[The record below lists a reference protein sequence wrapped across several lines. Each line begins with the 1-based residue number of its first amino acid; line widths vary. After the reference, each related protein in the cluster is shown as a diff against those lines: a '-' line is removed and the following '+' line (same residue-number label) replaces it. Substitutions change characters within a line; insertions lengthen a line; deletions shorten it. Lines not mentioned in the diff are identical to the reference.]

1 MFSSDELMALDR
13 RSLIRN
19 AMLLVG
25 AGMTASP
32 ASAIAKG
39 KAKSP
44 AKAPRFFTPAQAA
57 VLAEVAE
64 IIIPRT
70 DTPGAKD
77 AGVPAAFD
85 AMMREWASTQH
96 QIQFRSVVDEFAAAG
111 IMQMKPAD
119 RIALVAKTDA
129 EKMAAWDPAYV
140 GFKQLVMT
148 LYYLSEAGATKE
160 LRYELVPGS
169 WDAWVP
175 VTPDTRAWAA

>member
-25 AGMTASP
+25 AGATMNP
-32 ASAIAKG
+32 AAAIAKPA
-39 KAKSP
+39 AKNA
-44 AKAPRFFTPAQAA
+44 AKAPRFFTPTQAA

-70 DTPGAKD
+70 DTPGTKD
-77 AGVPAAFD
+77 AGVPVAFD
-85 AMMREWASTQH
+85 AMMSDWASTQH

-111 IMQMKPAD
+111 FMKMKPAD
-119 RIALVAKTDA
+119 RLALVTKTDA

-169 WDAWVP
+169 WDAWIP
-175 VTPDTRAWAA
+175 VTPETRAWAA

>member
-25 AGMTASP
+25 AGMTANP
-32 ASAIAKG
+32 AAAIAKTA
-39 KAKSP
+39 AKGA
-44 AKAPRFFTPAQAA
+44 AKKPRFFTPAQAA

-77 AGVPAAFD
+77 AGVPEAFD
-85 AMMREWASTQH
+85 AMMVNWASTQH
-96 QIQFRSVVDEFAAAG
+96 QIQFRSVVDEFVAAG
-111 IMQMKPAD
+111 IMKMKPAD
-119 RIALVAKTDA
+119 RLALVAKTNA

-169 WDAWVP
+169 WDAWIP
-175 VTPDTRAWAA
+175 VTPNTRAYAA

>member
-13 RSLIRN
+13 RSLIRS

-25 AGMTASP
+25 AGMTANP
-32 ASAIAKG
+32 AAAIAKG
-39 KAKSP
+39 AAKGA

-85 AMMREWASTQH
+85 AMMTNWASTQH
-96 QIQFRSVVDEFAAAG
+96 QVQFRSVVDEFTAAG
-111 IMQMKPAD
+111 IMKMKPTD
-119 RIALVAKTDA
+119 RVALVAKTDA
-129 EKMAAWDPAYV
+129 EKMAVWDPAYV

-169 WDAWVP
+169 WDAWIP
-175 VTPDTRAWAA
+175 VTAATRAYAA